1 MMTENKEEATVGPVE
16 ITRIMDMI
24 PHRYPMLMVDRVED
38 IVPDVSAVGIKNVTV
53 NEPHFVGHFPVAPV
67 MPGVL
72 IIESMAQTSAVLF
85 AVTLGKHM
93 EGKVVYFM
101 SIDSC
106 RFRRPIIPGDQV
118 KVHVTKLRGR
128 GQLIWRMKGEAF
140 VDGKLAAEAEFAA
153 MIQENM

>member
-1 MMTENKEEATVGPVE
+1 MTEAAEAASVGPVE
-16 ITRIMDMI
+16 IRRIMDMI
-24 PHRYPMLMVDRVED
+24 PHRYPMLMVDRVET
-38 IVPDVSAVGIKNVTV
+38 IVPDVSAVGVKNVTV

-85 AVTLGKHM
+85 AVTLGKEM

-101 SIDSC
+101 SIDNC
-106 RFRRPIIPGDQV
+106 RFRRPVVPGDQL
-118 KVHVTKLRGR
+118 KVHVHKVRGR
-128 GQLIWRMKGEAF
+128 GALIWRMRGEAY

-153 MIQENM
+153 MIQENL